1 MQFGVFQ
8 IMLIRKEI
16 ILFLLINHNIAFD
29 GTRKT
34 KELDGFDRDW
44 PNILASDEATIKRVD
59 EIWEKL
65 GLGKF
70 ISSPSLKYRKQLYKG
85 GAVAVE

>member
-1 MQFGVFQ
+1 MR
-8 IMLIRKEI
+8 LIAYF
-16 ILFLLINHNIAFD
+16 LFSDKNSNGHLAFD

-44 PNILASDEATIKRVD
+44 PNILASDEETIERID
-59 EIWEKL
+59 GIWDKL

-70 ISSPSLKYRKQLYKG
+70 IPSPSLKYRKQMYG
-85 GAVAVE
+85 SGAVVSDK